1 MKDVYDHLNDI
12 DMDANQFVV
21 EDVSEAEKT
30 KVMLDLKR
38 KISRPKPVRWRKI
51 AAAATISIGLSSAA
65 LFGLS
70 FTSFAQ
76 EIPIIGQVFKWFNDD
91 GFFENYSE
99 HANTLSM
106 TQEDNGIS
114 ITLNEAVFDGKT
126 LYVAYEIISEID
138 LGDDPSLKG
147 MPAIL
152 NSDGG
157 HLATGSHDI
166 KKVDDFRYVG
176 VSTAKM
182 YPENRVEEGSF
193 EFDITGI
200 FLETSNVDVSRIISD
215 PTYSMKEIAGSWK
228 FQFDLQATDNVEQ
241 SVGLT
246 SAGNDVTV
254 SMNKIV
260 YTPMSFILF
269 YEEIITEELDAKW
282 DFVSVSVDV
291 KDDLGHTYATYV
303 NGGESDSALRLYH
316 THTLEK
322 LDPKAKRLI
331 VTPTVVLSQ
340 RDGTYEN
347 GAYYRNEN
355 STAPMEEF
363 ELDEIVIEIEK

>member
-1 MKDVYDHLNDI
+1 MKDIYDELNDI
-12 DMDANQFVV
+12 NVDASQFV
-21 EDVSEAEKT
+21 EEEVSAAEKAQ
-30 KVMLDLKR
+30 MMMDLKR
-38 KISRPKPVRWRKI
+38 KIRRPKPVKWRKI
-51 AAAATISIGLSSAA
+51 AAAASISVGLSSAA

-76 EIPIIGQVFKWFNDD
+76 EIPIIGNVFKWFNND
-91 GFFENYSE
+91 GFYDNYSE
-99 HANTLSM
+99 HANALEM
-106 TQEDNGIS
+106 TQVDNGIS

-126 LYVAYEIISEID
+126 LYITYELTSEID
-138 LGDDPSLKG
+138 LGDDISLKG

-152 NSDGG
+152 NHVGG
-157 HLATGSHDI
+157 HMGTGSGDI

-176 VSTAKM
+176 VSTARM

-200 FLETSNVDVSRIISD
+200 ILDSSNIDMHRMISD
-215 PTYSMKEIAGSWK
+215 PTYSMKEIAGNWK

-241 SVGLT
+241 SVGLS

-254 SMNKIV
+254 SVNKV
-260 YTPMSFILF
+260 AYTPMSFILF
-269 YEEIITEELDAKW
+269 YQEFITQELYAKW
-282 DFVSVSVDV
+282 DFISVSVVV
-291 KDDLGHTYATYV
+291 KDDLGHTYATGGS
-303 NGGESDSALRLYH
+303 NGGGLTLRLSH
-316 THTLEK
+316 TETFEK
-322 LDPKAKRLI
+322 LDPKAKKLI